1 MKIKETYTRGE
12 ADFMSIM
19 SAVIG
24 QNPHTFQGNSA
35 YWDLVEIDFETK
47 TVTFTVFSENE
58 PVNLCYLYKKIK
70 NYEVTTINTCPSL
83 FRE

>member
-1 MKIKETYTRGE
+1 METKEMYTREE

-35 YWDLVEIDFETK
+35 YWNLVEVDFETK
-47 TVTFTVFSENE
+47 TVVFTVLENE
-58 PVNLCYLYKKIK
+58 PVNLYYLVAGVASVHGYKFD
-70 NYEVTTINTCPSL
+70 EV
-83 FRE
+83 F

>member
-1 MKIKETYTRGE
+1 MEIKETYTREE

-24 QNPHTFQGNSA
+24 QNPHTFQGNSV

-47 TVTFTVFSENE
+47 TVIFTVFSENE
-58 PVNLCYLYKKIK
+58 PVNLYYLVRGVASVHG
-70 NYEVTTINTCPSL
+70 YEFDEVFYNKD
-83 FRE
+83 

>member
-1 MKIKETYTRGE
+1 MYTREE

-35 YWDLVEIDFETK
+35 YWNLVEVDFETK
-47 TVTFTVFSENE
+47 TVVFTVLENE
-58 PVNLCYLYKKIK
+58 PVNLYYLVAGVASVHGYKFD
-70 NYEVTTINTCPSL
+70 EV
-83 FRE
+83 F

>member
-1 MKIKETYTRGE
+1 MEIKETYTREE

-35 YWDLVEIDFETK
+35 YWDLVEVDFETK
-47 TVTFTVFSENE
+47 TKLKLSTT
-58 PVNLCYLYKKIK
+58 K
-70 NYEVTTINTCPSL
+70 NYIEI
-83 FRE
+83 